1 MNKNEFIGEIM
12 TKTQLAKKDIVA
24 VVDAMAEVITS
35 ALSDGQQVILT
46 GIGSLDVRE
55 RAQREGI
62 NPKTK
67 EKITIA
73 ASKAVVFKAAKAL
86 KDAVN
91 K

>member
-12 TKTQLAKKDIVA
+12 TKTQISKKDVVA
-24 VVDAMAEVITS
+24 VVDAMSEVITS
-35 ALSDGQQVILT
+35 ALVNGQQVILS
-46 GIGSLDVRE
+46 GVGSLDVKS
-55 RAQREGI
+55 RAARQGI

-73 ASKAVVFKAAKAL
+73 ATKAVAFKAAKAL